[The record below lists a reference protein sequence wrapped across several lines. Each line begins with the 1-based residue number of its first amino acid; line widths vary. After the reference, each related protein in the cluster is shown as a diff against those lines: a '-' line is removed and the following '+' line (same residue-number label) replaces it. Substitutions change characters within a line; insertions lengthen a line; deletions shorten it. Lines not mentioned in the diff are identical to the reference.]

1 MKCVSHEL
9 LLQGN
14 VCQHSLVWILLII
27 VKYAPL
33 KKTPYPTSLYIP
45 PQLIPYILTPVN
57 HKVAWISVLFL
68 LEAPYTSYSFSKLSH
83 LMINIDPCVNEFNI
97 HYYFG
102 HHK

>member
-33 KKTPYPTSLYIP
+33 KKNTL
-45 PQLIPYILTPVN
+45 PYITLHSSTAN
-57 HKVAWISVLFL
+57 TLY
-68 LEAPYTSYSFSKLSH
+68 PYSS
-83 LMINIDPCVNEFNI
+83 
-97 HYYFG
+97 
-102 HHK
+102 